1 MRVSIAKTLL
11 TSCAFAILMTATT
24 AAAQEPETEMA
35 GPAMAGAGMGSG
47 AGMGG
52 AGMAPGAMA
61 PGAMAPGAMA
71 TGGMAPDTMAAGGI
85 AGGNATQQLATQA
98 TGGLSDCFPD
108 CADSDLSANSDS
120 STDQSESF
128 WTRFRLDV
136 FGIPIGLALFAA
148 IGAVSLERQ
157 YRKSRR

>member
-1 MRVSIAKTLL
+1 
-11 TSCAFAILMTATT
+11 
-24 AAAQEPETEMA
+24 
-35 GPAMAGAGMGSG
+35 
-47 AGMGG
+47 MGG

-61 PGAMAPGAMA
+61 PGAMAA
-71 TGGMAPDTMAAGGI
+71 GGMAPDAMAAGGI

-108 CADSDLSANSDS
+108 CADSDLGANSDS

-136 FGIPIGLALFAA
+136 FGVPIGLALFAA

>member
-35 GPAMAGAGMGSG
+35 GPAMAGAGMGG

-61 PGAMAPGAMA
+61 PGAMAA
-71 TGGMAPDTMAAGGI
+71 GGMAPDAMAAGGI

-108 CADSDLSANSDS
+108 CADSDLGANSDS

-136 FGIPIGLALFAA
+136 FGVPIGLALFAA